1 MVAVVGIVM
10 PTGPISHMRGSMDMD
25 ECQKSPV
32 TDNNVSNARMMAD
45 VKEGGLRPEQIFGNP
60 HTWDATGMDRAHI
73 VWCCEHIHK
82 PQCDK
87 QRTAVC
93 AAAAQAGA
101 RLLCLKKAAQFST
114 WASGGCRSPFVL
126 LTNWREAKPCIA
138 AAQQYPWSRPVYT
151 VVICE
156 QPVQYMR
163 ARAWLESDPLLGQH
177 VQVVDESSCPQQ
189 LVLEMLS
196 RLSRHILPQLQ
207 LSTGQSGNPAWG
219 AAPLIPRLMP
229 TDLGLHKPPPT
240 LGSNDVLHFNRET
253 LATEPSSVVCPL
265 VTSPADLL
273 RYMFASASAAE
284 VERMLRETMLD
295 TYRE

>member
-1 MVAVVGIVM
+1 MVAVFGIAM
-10 PTGPISHMRGSMDMD
+10 PTGPVSHVRGSMDMED
-25 ECQKSPV
+25 CQKSPV
-32 TDNNVSNARMMAD
+32 SDDNVSDVRLIAD
-45 VKEGGLRPEQIFGNP
+45 AKEGGIRPEQIFGNP

-82 PQCDK
+82 PQCDV
-87 QRTAVC
+87 QRAAVC

-114 WASGGCRSPFVL
+114 WASAACRAPFVL

-138 AAQQYPWSRPVYT
+138 AAQQYPWSRPVNT

-177 VQVVDESSCPQQ
+177 VQVVDESSCPRQ
-189 LVLEMLS
+189 LVLDMLS

-207 LSTGQSGNPAWG
+207 VPTGQPGNPAWG
-219 AAPLIPRLMP
+219 ASPLIPRLMP
-229 TDLGLHKPPPT
+229 TDLVMQKPQPI
-240 LGSNDVLHFNRET
+240 LGSNDVLHCNRDA
-253 LATEPSSVVCPL
+253 LAIKPNGVACPL
-265 VTSPADLL
+265 VSSPADLL
-273 RYMFASASAAE
+273 RFIYASASAAE

>member
-1 MVAVVGIVM
+1 MVAAVGIDL
-10 PTGPISHMRGSMDMD
+10 PMDD
-25 ECQKSPV
+25 CQKSMV
-32 TDNNVSNARMMAD
+32 TDHGVHNARMVAD
-45 VKEGGLRPEQIFGNP
+45 AKEGGIRPEQIFGNP

-82 PQCDK
+82 PQCDT

-93 AAAAQAGA
+93 AATAQAGA
-101 RLLCLKKAAQFST
+101 KLLCLKKAAQFST
-114 WASGGCRSPFVL
+114 WASAACRAPFVL
-126 LTNWREAKPCIA
+126 LTNWREAKPCIT

-177 VQVVDESSCPQQ
+177 VQVVDESSCPRQ
-189 LVLEMLS
+189 LVLDMLS

-207 LSTGQSGNPAWG
+207 LSTSPPGSPTTWG
-219 AAPLIPRLMP
+219 AAPRLLP
-229 TDLGLHKPPPT
+229 TDMVTQKPQPI
-240 LGSNDVLHFNRET
+240 LGSNDVLHCNRET
-253 LATEPSSVVCPL
+253 LAIKSNGVACPL
-265 VTSPADLL
+265 VSSPADLL
-273 RYMFASASAAE
+273 RFIYASASTSE